1 MFVFNCKINK
11 NLIFKI
17 IFIVLFVCVLIIAL
31 TGAYK
36 TFFTNKDDACTSAK
50 KLNVI
55 SSANYTN
62 ALQAVHNNLD
72 EYVGMRVSL
81 VGYVYR
87 IDDFQDNEFVIAR
100 QMIISSD
107 MQAVV
112 VGFLC
117 HLDGAKK
124 YNDGMWLQIEGTI
137 TKGDY
142 HGCIPVVEIDS
153 AKEVEIP
160 TDEYVYPPSDTYI
173 PTSQGL

>member
-1 MFVFNCKINK
+1 MFVFNFKLNK
-11 NLIFKI
+11 NLLFKI
-17 IFIVLFVCVLIIAL
+17 IFVILFVCVLVIAL
-31 TGAYK
+31 TGTYK
-36 TFFTNKDDACTSAK
+36 TFFANKTDTCTK
-50 KLNVI
+50 KINVI

-62 ALQAVHNNLD
+62 TLQTVHNNLD
-72 EYVGMRVSL
+72 NYVGMKISM

-87 IDDFQDNEFVIAR
+87 IYDFQDDQFVIAR

-117 HLDGAKK
+117 HLDEAKK
-124 YNDGMWLQIEGTI
+124 YEDGTWLQIEGTI

-142 HGCIPVVEIDS
+142 HGCIPTIEIEK
-153 AKEVEIP
+153 AVEVEVP